1 MGDMDLTVIW
11 VTLRVAAAATAVNFP
26 LALGLAW
33 LMVRKRIRGRFL
45 VDLLV
50 SLPLALPPVA
60 VGYFLLLLL
69 GREGPVGS
77 VLHGLLGVDLVFT
90 WIAAALAAAVVSFPL
105 MARAVMVAMEGVD
118 QRLEASARSLGAGP
132 VRVFFTITVPLAYTG
147 ILAGV
152 LLGFVR
158 ALGGVW
164 GHDYRCGQHPRQDS
178 DAAAGYLHQRAVGGH
193 ERGGA
198 ACGSV
203 DRTSGCDT
211 GRAQLAAGAVGE
223 GRVR

>member
-1 MGDMDLTVIW
+1 MDLTVIW

-77 VLHGLLGVDLVFT
+77 ACCTGCWAWT
-90 WIAAALAAAVVSFPL
+90 WYSP
-105 MARAVMVAMEGVD
+105 G
-118 QRLEASARSLGAGP
+118 
-132 VRVFFTITVPLAYTG
+132 
-147 ILAGV
+147 
-152 LLGFVR
+152 
-158 ALGGVW
+158 
-164 GHDYRCGQHPRQDS
+164 
-178 DAAAGYLHQRAVGGH
+178 
-193 ERGGA
+193 
-198 ACGSV
+198 
-203 DRTSGCDT
+203 
-211 GRAQLAAGAVGE
+211 
-223 GRVR
+223 

>member
-1 MGDMDLTVIW
+1 MEGTDITTIA

-33 LMVRKRIRGRFL
+33 LMVRKRIRGRFV

-69 GREGPVGS
+69 GRDGPVGS
-77 VLHGLLGVDLVFT
+77 ALHGLLGVDLVFT
-90 WIAAALAAAVVSFPL
+90 WVAASLAAAVVSFPL

-118 QRLEASARSLGAGP
+118 ERLEASARSLGAGP
-132 VRVFFTITVPLAYTG
+132 VRVFFTITAPLAYTG

-158 ALGGVW
+158 ALGEFGATIIVA
-164 GHDYRCGQHPRQDS
+164 GNIPGRTQTLPLAIFTEVQSGDT
-178 DAAAGYLHQRAVGGH
+178 DAAVRLVGVSIAVAVATLLAH
-193 ERGGA
+193 NWLLER
-198 ACGSV
+198 
-203 DRTSGCDT
+203 SGRERR
-211 GRAQLAAGAVGE
+211 G
-223 GRVR
+223 